1 MGSCGAFHTPACR
14 HHHPPAPPSTIFPAL
29 IHASVSAQPW
39 PYADASQ
46 LLVDGRLGHWAVP
59 DTESPWRVRPGVK
72 PSFGQQAP
80 ERLAT
85 GQPRLHGMSMC
96 SARRTTLS
104 TAAHANGDTGDRSFD
119 SGGLEQD
126 GSLRSGSVR
135 TSVDDAVPK
144 SASAIATTFNPMSKG
159 GSDVE
164 WSTNFGCGL

>member
-1 MGSCGAFHTPACR
+1 MAGEARSETLFGPLSKR
-14 HHHPPAPPSTIFPAL
+14 PSAL
-29 IHASVSAQPW
+29 P
-39 PYADASQ
+39 
-46 LLVDGRLGHWAVP
+46 
-59 DTESPWRVRPGVK
+59 
-72 PSFGQQAP
+72 
-80 ERLAT
+80 AT